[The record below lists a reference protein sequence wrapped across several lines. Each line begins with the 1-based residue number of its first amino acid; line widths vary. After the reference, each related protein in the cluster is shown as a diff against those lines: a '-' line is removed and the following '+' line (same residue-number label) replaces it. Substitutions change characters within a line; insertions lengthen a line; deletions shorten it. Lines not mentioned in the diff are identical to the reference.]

1 MFYAERE
8 TQAPHMTSFRA
19 IFYDAGRT
27 LLRPKPNERDI
38 WDFLG
43 RQLGMK
49 LDVERKMPDVGHFFY
64 ARLGE
69 DGLGAYDSDERARS
83 FWGSYY
89 VQAMRDAGVD
99 LPQEQLVSAATALSD
114 WYTEPETWELYPDV
128 IETLDGARERGLLQG
143 IVSDW
148 GSELI
153 SLLHAH
159 ELTGHLDFVV
169 ASANVRSAKPH
180 PDIFR
185 YALARAQLEAKHV
198 LYVGDSYLSDVLGAR
213 TVGIAPVLID
223 REGKA
228 PEVDCLVVRR
238 LTEVLDLIEA

>member
-1 MFYAERE
+1 
-8 TQAPHMTSFRA
+8 MTSFRA

-27 LLRPKPNERDI
+27 LLRPKPNEREI

-43 RQLGMK
+43 RQLGTA

-128 IETLDGARERGLLQG
+128 IETLDGVRARGLLQG

-148 GSELI
+148 GSDLI

-159 ELTGHLDFVV
+159 ELTDHLDFVV

-185 YALARAQLEAKHV
+185 YALARAQLEAHDV

-213 TVGIAPVLID
+213 TVGITPVLID

-228 PEVDCLVVRR
+228 PEVDCFVVRA
-238 LTEVLDLIEA
+238 LTGVLDLIDR